1 MASPETIDT
10 AALLAPIPGAN
21 PAGIPIEYEA
31 VHGTIKAARQGS
43 ERSQFE
49 SEAKPAD
56 WRQVARLSGDV
67 LRSQSKHLEIAVWL
81 ADALVKVHGFPGLR
95 DGLKVLRGLHDG
107 FWDHLYPEID
117 DGDLSGRANRL
128 AWLNEAG
135 DGRETLASAIC
146 SVPLT
151 APGTGFSYGWIQWKE
166 SRDVGNLALRD
177 ADKYASALA
186 ENRITP
192 EQFDKAVAGGRRAF
206 YEQLMADIVEALEEC
221 TQLEVVVSTRYGRE
235 APSLLNVRGAIEECQ
250 HVVERIVQEKRRLEP
265 DPSDPVLAGGDA
277 AASLAARPDGAPAG
291 PMTAEP
297 VDRADALRRLV
308 SVANFFRRTEPHS
321 PVAYLVQRAVRWA
334 EMPLDEWLKDVVNS
348 DDVLAKIKETL
359 GIRGE

>member
-1 MASPETIDT
+1 MASPETIDI
-10 AALLAPIPGAN
+10 AALLAPIAGAN

-31 VHGTIKAARQGS
+31 VHGTIKAARQGT

-49 SEAKPAD
+49 SEARPPD
-56 WRQVARLSGDV
+56 WRAVVRLSTDV
-67 LRSQSKHLEIAVWL
+67 LRSQSKHLEVAVWL
-81 ADALVKVHGFPGLR
+81 ADALVKTQGFAGLR
-95 DGLKVLRGLHDG
+95 DGLKLLRGLHDN
-107 FWDHLYPEID
+107 FWDHLYPEIE

-135 DGRETLASAIC
+135 DGRETLASAIG

-166 SRDVGNLALRD
+166 SRDVANLALRS
-177 ADKYASALA
+177 AEKYAAALA

-192 EQFDKAVAGGRRAF
+192 EQFDKAVAGGPRKF
-206 YEQLMADIVEALEEC
+206 YEELLADIVGALEEC
-221 TQLEVVVSTRYGRE
+221 TQLEVVVSTRYGRD

-250 HVVERIVQEKRRLEP
+250 HVAERIVQEKRRLEP
-265 DPSDPVLAGGDA
+265 DPSDVAAVTESGAPV
-277 AASLAARPDGAPAG
+277 AARPDGAGAG

-297 VDRADALRRLV
+297 VDRADAVRRLV

-334 EMPLDEWLKDVVNS
+334 EMPLDEWLKDVVGS
-348 DDVLAKIKETL
+348 DDVLSRIKETL